1 MKTIKPILCSLIFL
15 LFLPSINAQISTNK
29 DIAILLKKSEK
40 DSIAKIERLAAL
52 GFHKLINEYRQS
64 KNLSVISWDETLW
77 IATKNHN
84 AWMAEADIL
93 SHNQYKKNKYYTGS
107 GPGDRFNYA
116 AGGNS
121 PNGWSGEN
129 ALYNYS
135 AYGKSIKEIA
145 QNIAFRSFKQWKN
158 SPGHNRNML
167 RKGHVSHGTAFK
179 ITNDKVWG
187 TDLFSSNNA
196 PYDFN
201 NSTPLYTKTK
211 KKRSK
216 RFSTFKTKRILTTQV
231 LKELS
236 IKIKKSKNSEAKE
249 KVERLL
255 SKRFKN
261 KNGVLYSKK
270 TAAKSRGIFK
280 FFSKNKNTYAL
291 VIEKMWMILILLQ

>member
-1 MKTIKPILCSLIFL
+1 
-15 LFLPSINAQISTNK
+15 
-29 DIAILLKKSEK
+29 
-40 DSIAKIERLAAL
+40 
-52 GFHKLINEYRQS
+52 
-64 KNLSVISWDETLW
+64 
-77 IATKNHN
+77 
-84 AWMAEADIL
+84 
-93 SHNQYKKNKYYTGS
+93 
-107 GPGDRFNYA
+107 

-121 PNGWSGEN
+121 PNGRSGEN

-167 RKGHVSHGTAFK
+167 RKGHVAHGTAFK

-236 IKIKKSKNSEAKE
+236 IKIKKSKNSEAKK

-291 VIEKMWMILILLQ
+291 VIEKNVDDFDITTVTQQLITLIKENQSLNRKGKIDLSIALRKRKEVIRLTLVSIFYQPKSRLNVF